1 MPNMFHASAFA
12 ALGFLAVVDACAQQP
27 AKADAPQSVIVSSHK
42 KASPWFR
49 AESQHF
55 VVYADTSRAAAS
67 ALLDN
72 MERLDHML
80 RVYTKPY
87 RKANAAEQ
95 KITLYYQD
103 RVTGLNTIDAALPA
117 DAIGLY
123 SSCAAGVQGFGF
135 HLGESAQDDTLSY
148 MFEAYT
154 RHFLYR
160 HTDIRSPAAF
170 IDGLA
175 QYFASIRFTDT
186 QMVIGKTPANVARY
200 LNFLDEG
207 HRYSL
212 DYRDVLEQK
221 TANAKNYA
229 GDAGVKLEFAAKSWL
244 LMHYMQSTE
253 DQRAQLGKFLTAVYQ
268 GMPAAPAFESAF
280 GLKVND
286 LSTEMWR
293 YRRTS
298 VKVLQVDV
306 PELPKAVVNFNT
318 LPEAASDVV
327 MLDAAIKACPA
338 KPAGEAL
345 LRAIAAEAGKFPK
358 NDYVQ
363 MALSRAQVAYG
374 NPQDALPW
382 LAQAIGKNA
391 DNFDA
396 WYLSG
401 LANLRLAERSQD
413 AAAAKAY
420 VQTAQQQLLSAR
432 GLNPDAADAAYAY
445 YRSELAGQ
453 AELTETA
460 LEGALTAWSSARE
473 VSGFARS
480 AALAHAYLG
489 NAAQARVVLKNLALN
504 PLDPETVSWANAW
517 QQKLAAGASREAI
530 VAGMRSEPQAA
541 AAFKE
546 WTIDNESVMKNV
558 RYNAGLDAAQNYI
571 YSQTVITPGSPEKAL
586 MSAPVKR

>member
-1 MPNMFHASAFA
+1 MPNMFYASAVA
-12 ALGFLAVVDACAQQP
+12 ALGLLAAVDAGAQQP
-27 AKADAPQSVIVSSHK
+27 ATADAPQSVIVSSHK

-55 VVYADTSRAAAS
+55 VVYADTSRAAATE
-67 ALLDN
+67 LLDN
-72 MERLDHML
+72 LERLDHLL
-80 RVYTKPY
+80 RIYTKPY
-87 RKANAAEQ
+87 RKANASEQ

-103 RVTGLNTIDAALPA
+103 RVAGLKTIDAAMPA

-135 HLGESAQDDTLSY
+135 HLGDSAQDDSLSY
-148 MFEAYT
+148 IFEAYT
-154 RHFLYR
+154 RHFIYR

-175 QYFASIRFTDT
+175 QYFASIRFTNT

-200 LNFLDEG
+200 LDFLDEG

-212 DYRDVLEQK
+212 DYGAVLEQK

-244 LMHYMQSTE
+244 LMHYMQSSDE
-253 DQRAQLGKFLTAVYQ
+253 HRVRLGKFLTAVYH
-268 GMPAAPAFESAF
+268 GTPAAPAFESAF

-318 LPEAASDVV
+318 LPEAASDLV
-327 MLDAAIKACPA
+327 MLDAAVKACPA

-345 LRAIAAEAGKFPK
+345 LRAIAGEAGKFPK
-358 NDYVQ
+358 NDFAQ

-374 NPQDALPW
+374 NPQDALSW
-382 LAQAIGKNA
+382 LTQAIGKNA
-391 DNFDA
+391 NNFDA
-396 WYLSG
+396 LYLSG

-413 AAAAKAY
+413 AAAAKTY
-420 VQTAQQQLLSAR
+420 LQNAQQQLLSAR
-432 GLNPDAADAAYAY
+432 GLNPDAADAAHAY

-453 AELTETA
+453 SELTETA
-460 LEGALTAWSSARE
+460 LESALTAWNSARE
-473 VSGFARS
+473 VGSLARS

-489 NAAQARVVLKNLALN
+489 NTAQAKVLLKNLALN
-504 PLDPETVSWANAW
+504 PLDPDTVGWARSW
-517 QQKLAAGASREAI
+517 QQKLASGASREAI
-530 VAGMRSEPQAA
+530 VAGMRSEPQAGG
-541 AAFKE
+541 AFKE

-571 YSQTVITPGSPEKAL
+571 YGQMVTPGSPDKAL